1 MCLQTQT
8 RSSEVRGMEVL
19 LISGST
25 IDEGRLAKGGD
36 KFTDDYTQECASCW
50 ISPVDF
56 VSLGSPNKVKVTSS
70 NGKHSIVVYAKCT
83 DSVQPGHVFMP
94 RAIWANVVV
103 DPDTLSTG
111 SPLYKGAPVNVEP
124 TDDEE
129 EVLSAEDVV
138 LKVYFGGQ

>member
-1 MCLQTQT
+1 
-8 RSSEVRGMEVL
+8 VRGMEVL
-19 LISGST
+19 LITGST

-36 KFTDDYTQECASCW
+36 KFTDEYTMECASCW

-56 VSLGSPNKVKVTSS
+56 VSLCSPEKVKVTSRD
-70 NGKHSIVVYAKCT
+70 GKHSIVVYAKCT
-83 DSVQPGHVFMP
+83 DSVQPGQVFMP
-94 RAIWANVVV
+94 RAIWSNVII

-124 TDDEE
+124 SGE

-138 LKVYFGGQ
+138 LKIYIGGQ

>member
-1 MCLQTQT
+1 
-8 RSSEVRGMEVL
+8 MEVV

-36 KFTDDYTQECASCW
+36 KFTDDYTMECASCW

-56 VSLGSPNKVKVTSS
+56 ASLCSPAKVKVTSR
-70 NGKHSIVVYAKCT
+70 NGKHSIVVYTKCT
-83 DSVQPGHVFMP
+83 DAVQPGQVFMP
-94 RAIWANVVV
+94 RAIWSNVIV

-111 SPLYKGAPVNVEP
+111 SPLYKGAPVTIEP
-124 TDDEE
+124 SEG

-138 LKVYFGGQ
+138 LKIYIGGQ

>member
-1 MCLQTQT
+1 
-8 RSSEVRGMEVL
+8 MEVV

-36 KFTDDYTQECASCW
+36 KFTDDYTMECASCW

-56 VSLGSPNKVKVTSS
+56 ASLCYPAKVKVTSW
-70 NGKHSIVVYAKCT
+70 NGKHSIVVYTKCT
-83 DSVQPGHVFMP
+83 DAVQPGQVFMP
-94 RAIWANVVV
+94 RAIWSNVIV

-111 SPLYKGAPVNVEP
+111 SPLYKGAPVTIEP
-124 TDDEE
+124 SEG

-138 LKVYFGGQ
+138 LKIYIGGQ